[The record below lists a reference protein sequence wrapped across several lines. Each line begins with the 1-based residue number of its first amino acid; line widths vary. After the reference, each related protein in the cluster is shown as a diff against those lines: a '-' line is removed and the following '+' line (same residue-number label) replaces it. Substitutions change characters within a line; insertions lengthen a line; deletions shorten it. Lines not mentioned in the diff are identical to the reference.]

1 MGLPPLLLP
10 PPLTPPPNRAVR
22 LDIRQRKGRG
32 RRGCAR
38 LRRASIPFSSLS
50 PCYCPTRRQRPRLSH
65 HLTYRD
71 RCAMWCV
78 SPLCVCHCYV
88 CVTARPLRYSMSPPT
103 TTICVLL
110 LYLSPNAY
118 IYVHVYVCIYMYMYV
133 CIYVCKYIHIDI
145 DIDVYM
151 YFCMYVCVCVCM
163 YVCMYVCIYI
173 YI

>member
-78 SPLCVCHCYV
+78 SLLCVCH
-88 CVTARPLRYSMSPPT
+88 RSPAS
-103 TTICVLL
+103 L
-110 LYLSPNAY
+110 LYVSSYDYYLCTATL
-118 IYVHVYVCIYMYMYV
+118 CLRMLIYMYMYMYV
-133 CIYVCKYIHIDI
+133 YICICMY
-145 DIDVYM
+145 VYM
-151 YFCMYVCVCVCM
+151 YVN
-163 YVCMYVCIYI
+163 IYI